1 MQVKSI
7 TISQFKNLKEVG
19 ISFSPRFNCF
29 VGDNGAG
36 KTNILDALY
45 LLSMTK
51 SFFNSTD
58 VMNIRHGDDF
68 FSVRASYVRSGEE
81 LELFCS
87 YSASSKKSF
96 KRNGKQYE
104 KLGDHIGYVPLVMV
118 SPEDID
124 LILGGSEVRRKWLDM
139 VISQCDSDYL
149 FTLMKYN
156 KVLQQRNTL
165 LKSMQG
171 AMLCDSSLIEVW
183 DDRLVELGEVILKVR
198 QRFIDEF
205 CPIFDRYYKA
215 VSGGNESVF
224 LTYKESVA
232 SGEFAKTLVASLG
245 KDVALGYTSVG
256 IHKDDLNMQLD
267 EYPIRKVGSQG
278 QKKSFIIALKFAMYE
293 WLMQRKGV
301 KPLLLLDDIFDKLDP
316 SRVRAILNIVGSDS
330 FGQVFITDTRRESVE
345 EMLKSLGADFSLFE
359 IEKGEVKDG
368 NS

>member
-19 ISFSPRFNCF
+19 ISFSSRFNCF

-36 KTNILDALY
+36 KTNIVDALY

-58 VMNIRHGDDF
+58 AMNIRHGDDF
-68 FSVRASYVRSGEE
+68 FSVRASYVRNDEP
-81 LELFCS
+81 LELLCS
-87 YSASSKKSF
+87 YSTSSKKSF

-104 KLGDHIGYVPLVMV
+104 KLGDHIGFVPLVMV

-139 VISQCDSDYL
+139 VISQCDSEYL

-171 AMLCDSSLIEVW
+171 LIACDSSLIEVW
-183 DDRLVELGEVILKVR
+183 DERLVEFGEVILKLRLQFVN
-198 QRFIDEF
+198 EF
-205 CPIFDRYYKA
+205 SPIFDKYYKA
-215 VSGGNESVF
+215 VSGGNESVS
-224 LTYKESVA
+224 LAYKESVK
-232 SGEFAKTLVASLG
+232 SGQLAKSLVDSLG
-245 KDVALGYTSVG
+245 KDAAIGYTSVG
-256 IHKDDLNMQLD
+256 IHKDDLSMQLG

-316 SRVRAILNIVGSDS
+316 SRVRAILNIVSSDT

-345 EMLKSLGADFSLFE
+345 TMLATLGADFSIFE
-359 IEKGEVKDG
+359 IEKGEVKHG